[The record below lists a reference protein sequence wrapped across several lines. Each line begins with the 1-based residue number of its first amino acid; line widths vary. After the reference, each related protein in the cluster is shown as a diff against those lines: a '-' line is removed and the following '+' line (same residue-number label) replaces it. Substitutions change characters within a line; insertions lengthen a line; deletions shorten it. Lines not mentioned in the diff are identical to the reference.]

1 MSNIFY
7 GWTWMKVGTLSWMG
21 GIWCQITKQL
31 CFKDIES
38 PISCFLFCFWLC
50 FVVLQVIVFNVV
62 FQWSNFGELVLVMEQ
77 NPCCLIDSR
86 FLEMIGTFVS
96 KERKDVD
103 HEKLY
108 EVGWGGGK
116 EPFFWLKKWSSNSSN
131 CDVVELVWIW
141 HNN

>member
-1 MSNIFY
+1 M
-7 GWTWMKVGTLSWMG
+7 
-21 GIWCQITKQL
+21 
-31 CFKDIES
+31 
-38 PISCFLFCFWLC
+38 
-50 FVVLQVIVFNVV
+50 FNVV

-108 EVGWGGGK
+108 EVG
-116 EPFFWLKKWSSNSSN
+116 
-131 CDVVELVWIW
+131 
-141 HNN
+141 